1 VLKKKKNSNHLPPYQ
16 QNANDELATAAR
28 RATAACAA
36 PAPAPT
42 AFGSQAP
49 NSKFLNVSLWRA
61 WEEKPH

>member
-1 VLKKKKNSNHLPPYQ
+1 MFSQKKPKKK
-16 QNANDELATAAR
+16 QNDAELATAAA

-36 PAPAPT
+36 PAPN

-61 WEEKPH
+61 EAERDG